1 MRTLNFFRNFRLM
14 TKYNI
19 KDQEIAF
26 KKSVQVA
33 SCKMNKLYIII
44 QEILYYSIS
53 MNRYFRLS
61 WMKICWVWTI
71 LYGVFGWLVP
81 WIKINAKLV
90 ELALLLNEM
99 FTAFHMC
106 FPDDCSLLLADRAK
120 KNESDWIQQLVVNIN
135 LRKLSIS
142 K

>member
-53 MNRYFRLS
+53 MNHF
-61 WMKICWVWTI
+61 
-71 LYGVFGWLVP
+71 F
-81 WIKINAKLV
+81 
-90 ELALLLNEM
+90 
-99 FTAFHMC
+99 AFHGWKSVEYGPYCMVSL
-106 FPDDCSLLLADRAK
+106 DD
-120 KNESDWIQQLVVNIN
+120 
-135 LRKLSIS
+135 
-142 K
+142 